1 MIKTILIDPALYPK
15 EAVINTAYHFLDRAY
30 IFLDRGPK
38 GRGIK
43 VVFEPKGDRKA
54 GRKRLERLAGEFRN
68 SLLHFTLRHQVSRQ
82 NKKIR
87 EYIVRTALYSSVA
100 GSGVAGARQEGAADY
115 REDPLKIAVPWEK
128 KHGRRR
134 KK

>member
-1 MIKTILIDPALYPK
+1 MVKTILIDSTICPK

-30 IFLDRGPK
+30 IFLDRG
-38 GRGIK
+38 RRRQDIK
-43 VVFEPKGDRKA
+43 VVFDLKG
-54 GRKRLERLAGEFRN
+54 GRRVSPRQWERLKGEFWN
-68 SLLHFTLRHQVSRQ
+68 TLLHFMLRHQISRQ

-100 GSGVAGARQEGAADY
+100 GSGDAGVRQGQGADY
-115 REDPLKIAVPWEK
+115 LDDALGIRVPWED
-128 KHGRRR
+128 KHGRRG